1 VRVIIGGMENER
13 TFPAFALIGFGE
25 AGQAI
30 AEGLRG
36 EGATGFA
43 AWDILFPD
51 EARGAPLR
59 EAAGRLGVRV
69 ARDCPDALRGA
80 DVVVSAVTA
89 SSNLDAARSAA
100 PDLQARQFYLDINS
114 VSPKRK
120 REAAAIVGDRAR
132 FVDVAVMAPILPL
145 RHRTPML
152 VSGPAAAELTS
163 ILARCGMSMQDAG
176 PEVGAAIGMKMV
188 RSVMIKGLEALTQEC
203 FLAARAA
210 GVEESVVASL
220 AQTFP
225 TLDWASIADY
235 NLERMA
241 SHGIRRAAEMR
252 EVAQTLE
259 ELGVEPL
266 MTRGTIERQQRT
278 GDAKLK
284 EAFGGKVPQDR
295 AAILDKLCAAAKGGR
310 A

>member
-1 VRVIIGGMENER
+1 MSGRDL
-13 TFPAFALIGFGE
+13 PAVAFIGFGE
-25 AGQAI
+25 AGQAL
-30 AEGLRG
+30 AEGLAG
-36 EGATGFA
+36 EGLRRFS
-43 AWDILFPD
+43 AWDILFP
-51 EARGAPLR
+51 EAERGARLR

-69 ARDCPDALRGA
+69 ASGCVDALAGA
-80 DVVVSAVTA
+80 DIVISAVTA
-89 SSNLDAARSAA
+89 SSNLAAAEASAPGLA
-100 PDLQARQFYLDINS
+100 PAQFYLDINS

-120 REAAAIVGDRAR
+120 REAARLVGDRAR
-132 FVDVAVMAPILPL
+132 FVDVAVMAPVLPL

-152 VSGPAAAELTS
+152 VAGPAAAELAPV
-163 ILARCGMSMQDAG
+163 LRRCGMSVEEAG
-176 PEVGAAIGMKMV
+176 REVGDAIAIKMV

-203 FLAARAA
+203 FLAAQAG
-210 GVEESVVASL
+210 GVEDRIIASL
-220 AQTFP
+220 TQTFP
-225 TLDWASIADY
+225 TLDWAKIASY

-259 ELGVEPL
+259 EMGVEPL

-284 EAFGGKVPQDR
+284 EAFGGKVPEDR
-295 AAILDKLCAAAKGGR
+295 REILRALREKAKGGR